1 MLDDLRREVEVCGR
15 CGLADS
21 RTRVVFGSGN
31 PKADLMLVGEA
42 PGYHEDREGE
52 PFVGAAG
59 QLLSRLLEDIGLSR
73 GDIYIG
79 NVLKCRPPENRNPS
93 RLEIETCKPYLL
105 RQIEMISPKIVGS
118 LGNFATR
125 VLTGKG
131 TGITALRGKPMQVGS
146 FFVLPMFHPAAA
158 LHRGDLR
165 SAVEEDFRTL
175 KEILEADLALEPRHE
190 QMNLF

>member
-79 NVLKCRPPENRNPS
+79 NVLKCPPPENRNPS